1 MNHILFSK
9 EDCDYIKS
17 FFDILLSKSGDE
29 PKYFTYNNTK
39 VRITKNVKGMC
50 HDIHDTSL
58 INFVTKKLEPLKV
71 INISSQTV
79 SIIQYSEGDY
89 FGKHRDLAR
98 GEYGAAYKTCVIQL
112 SDETEYSGGELCI
125 EDIPQTRTQGA
136 VILFPSQKE
145 HEVKKLISGTR
156 YSLTIFL
163 KEQDFNIP
171 KTIL

>member
-9 EDCDYIKS
+9 EECEYIKS
-17 FFDILLSKSGDE
+17 FFDISLSVSGDE
-29 PKYFTYNNTK
+29 PKYFIYNDTK
-39 VRITKNVKGMC
+39 VRITKNVRGMC

-58 INFVTKKLEPLKV
+58 INFIVKKLEPLKV
-71 INISSQTV
+71 INISSKTL
-79 SIIQYSEGDY
+79 SLIQYLEGDY

-98 GEYGAAYKTCVIQL
+98 SEHGAPYKTCVIQL
-112 SDETEYSGGELCI
+112 SDENDYDGGELCI
-125 EDIPQTRTQGA
+125 EDVPQTRTQGS

-145 HEVKKLISGTR
+145 HEVKKVTRGAR
-156 YSLTIFL
+156 YSLTMFL